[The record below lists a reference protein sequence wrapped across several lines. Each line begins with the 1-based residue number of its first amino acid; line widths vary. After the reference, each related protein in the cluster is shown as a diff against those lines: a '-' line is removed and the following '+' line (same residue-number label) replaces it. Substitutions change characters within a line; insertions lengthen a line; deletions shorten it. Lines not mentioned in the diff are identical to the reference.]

1 MKKKIVLITLFIL
14 LNTHVQISKADI
26 NIDTIVDGKVITNHD
41 IEKESEYLKVL
52 NKNLSQL
59 NQDQIS
65 TLAKNSLIKEI
76 IKKDEIIKVLD
87 INQDNPFVKDY
98 LKDLYSKLNYKNEDE
113 FLNELAIR
121 NTYNIEQIKEKIS
134 IELFWNELI
143 YLKYSK
149 LLKIN
154 KEKLINKIENLEDKT
169 QNEYLLSEIVF
180 NKKKDQ
186 TLESLVNQI
195 KISINEIGFSNTAT
209 IYSISESSKLGG
221 KLGWVNEN
229 SLSKLIL
236 NKVSSVKEGENTDII
251 KIGNNNIIIKIDQI
265 RINTIEID
273 KEKELKKLIAAETNK
288 QLNQFSRIYFDK
300 SKINYSIDE
309 K

>member
-26 NIDTIVDGKVITNHD
+26 NIDAIIDGKVITNHD

-76 IKKDEIIKVLD
+76 IKKEEIIKVID

-169 QNEYLLSEIVF
+169 QNEYFLSEIVF

-273 KEKELKKLIAAETNK
+273 KEKELKKLITAETNK

>member
-98 LKDLYSKLNYKNEDE
+98 LKDLYSKLKYKNEDE

>member
-1 MKKKIVLITLFIL
+1 
-14 LNTHVQISKADI
+14 
-26 NIDTIVDGKVITNHD
+26 
-41 IEKESEYLKVL
+41 
-52 NKNLSQL
+52 
-59 NQDQIS
+59 
-65 TLAKNSLIKEI
+65 
-76 IKKDEIIKVLD
+76 
-87 INQDNPFVKDY
+87 
-98 LKDLYSKLNYKNEDE
+98 
-113 FLNELAIR
+113 
-121 NTYNIEQIKEKIS
+121 
-134 IELFWNELI
+134 
-143 YLKYSK
+143 
-149 LLKIN
+149 LKIN

>member
-273 KEKELKKLIAAETNK
+273 KETRL
-288 QLNQFSRIYFDK
+288 SRYFIYGQDHAFDGPFGYE
-300 SKINYSIDE
+300 SR
-309 K
+309 

>member
-1 MKKKIVLITLFIL
+1 
-14 LNTHVQISKADI
+14 
-26 NIDTIVDGKVITNHD
+26 
-41 IEKESEYLKVL
+41 
-52 NKNLSQL
+52 
-59 NQDQIS
+59 
-65 TLAKNSLIKEI
+65 
-76 IKKDEIIKVLD
+76 
-87 INQDNPFVKDY
+87 
-98 LKDLYSKLNYKNEDE
+98 
-113 FLNELAIR
+113 
-121 NTYNIEQIKEKIS
+121 
-134 IELFWNELI
+134 
-143 YLKYSK
+143 
-149 LLKIN
+149 LKIN

-169 QNEYLLSEIVF
+169 QNEYFLSEIVF

-273 KEKELKKLIAAETNK
+273 KEKELKKLITAETNK